1 MGFFQKRIEKSLS
14 KQIRNDPTA
23 QAYLKQ
29 IEGYGRYDSSA
40 QGQRNADRCFEIV
53 ERQIGCLNKSTRT
66 IYQEACRQTNLPLPL
81 CACYAF
87 AIGEYVKNPRYTPIN
102 LNTEQ
107 ARQNIMSIKLF
118 FPDYRSFVE
127 SRHWGTEQDIVFG
140 LTGNLLDYFM

>member
-1 MGFFQKRIEKSLS
+1 MGFLQRRIEKSLS
-14 KQIRNDPTA
+14 KQLRNDPAA
-23 QAYLKQ
+23 QVLIQ
-29 IEGYGRYDSSA
+29 QVESYGRYDSTA
-40 QGQRNADRCFEIV
+40 QGKRNADRCFEII
-53 ERQIGCLNKSTRT
+53 EWQIGCSNKSTRT
-66 IYQEACRQTNLPLPL
+66 IYQDACEKSNLPLAL

-87 AIGEYVKNPRYTPIN
+87 AIGEYVKDPMFTPIN

-140 LTGNLLDYFM
+140 LTSNLLDYFM